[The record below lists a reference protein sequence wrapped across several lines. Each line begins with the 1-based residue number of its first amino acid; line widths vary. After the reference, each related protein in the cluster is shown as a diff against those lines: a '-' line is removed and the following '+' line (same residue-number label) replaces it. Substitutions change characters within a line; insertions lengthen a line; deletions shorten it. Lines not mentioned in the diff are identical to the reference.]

1 MINYM
6 QKHTI
11 ITLKLQGHSNRK
23 IQRDTGIDRKTIA
36 IYWQEYRRQ
45 IDALHNSDNLR
56 LLQESIIAPPKYD
69 SSNRRPRKYTPV
81 IDMIVDEILESEK
94 DKCKLLGLH
103 NKQRLSN
110 VQIHEMVV
118 EKGYDIGLTTLSDQ
132 IRLKRKSAQE
142 CFVRQDY
149 EYADRLEYDFG
160 EVRLIVANTVCICHL
175 SVFSSPAADYRWAY
189 LYKSQNKDVFLDS
202 HVRFFDMVGGVYKEL
217 VYDNMRNVVSKF
229 IGRNEKLLNEDLI
242 KLSLYYG
249 FKINVTN
256 CFSGNEKG
264 HVEGSVKIIRNKIF
278 AKKYQFNTFKEAE
291 EYLHQQ
297 LLVLNENSSFYE
309 EKEHLSEA
317 KPPLELAKISVQK
330 VDKYSFV
337 RVENNF
343 YSVPEYLVGREVIVK
358 NYLKE
363 ILIYS
368 ENNFTCRHE
377 KVDGFN
383 EMVVDIYHY
392 LDTFRKKPQ
401 ALKNS
406 LALKSIAELKTIYDE
421 HFTTRTREFIEILK
435 DNCDKDICELVQIYE
450 KAARHQIIS
459 FKTMEDNISKRA
471 KEQISEMSR
480 MFNLGGKSI
489 VH

>member
-11 ITLKLQGHSNRK
+11 IALKMQGHSNRK
-23 IQRDTGIDRKTIA
+23 IQRDLGINRKTIA
-36 IYWQEYRRQ
+36 KYWSEYQKQ
-45 IDALHNSDNLR
+45 IDTLHNSKNIK
-56 LLQESIIAPPKYD
+56 LLQENITSPPKYD
-69 SSNRRPRKYTPV
+69 SSNRRPRKYTPE
-81 IDMIVDEILESEK
+81 INMFVDKILQSEE

-103 NKQRLSN
+103 KQRLSSS
-110 VQIHEMVV
+110 QIHEMVV
-118 EKGYDIGLTTLSDQ
+118 DKGFDIGLTTLSEQ
-132 IRLKRKSAQE
+132 IRIKRNKVHE
-142 CFVRQDY
+142 CFIRQDY
-149 EYADRLEYDFG
+149 QYGDRLEYDFG
-160 EVRLIVANTVCICHL
+160 EVRLIIGNTVCNCYL
-175 SVFSSPAADYRWAY
+175 AVFSSPASNYRWAY
-189 LYKSQNKDVFLDS
+189 LYKSQSKDVFMDS
-202 HVRFFDMVGGVYKEL
+202 HIRFFEMIGGVYKEL

-229 IGRNEKLLNEDLI
+229 IGRNEKILNEDLI

-249 FKINVTN
+249 FRINVTN

-264 HVEGSVKIIRNKIF
+264 HVEGSVKIIRNRVF
-278 AKKYQFNTFKEAE
+278 AKAYQFATFDEAE

-297 LLVLNENSSFYE
+297 LLVLNEKSSFTQ
-309 EKEHLSEA
+309 EKEYLSSA
-317 KPPLELAKISVQK
+317 KPPLELAKISAQK

-368 ENNFTCRHE
+368 ENTFTCRHK

-383 EMVVDIYHY
+383 EMVVDIHHY
-392 LDTFRKKPQ
+392 LDTFQRKPQ

-435 DNCDKDICELVQIYE
+435 NNQDKDVNELLEIYT
-450 KAARHQIIS
+450 KAAKYHIIS
-459 FKTMEDNISKRA
+459 FNVMEDNVSKRS
-471 KEQISEMSR
+471 KEQIIEMSKI
-480 MFNLGGKSI
+480 FNLGGKSI